1 MSSSTYPSDF
11 SCHKLS
17 HCYYKSVNRQRISY
31 LKHMRKLFKQY
42 VKSHRTIKG
51 VVSAIDRMDI
61 YKSDGRNCETLS
73 VEYASALWE
82 SIVTYSYVDGA
93 GEVYIYQFKVAS
105 LKEINKDFS
114 TDEVTLIGNIAFV
127 GKNEGKKV
135 MVGVKKLSFFDNFRG
150 IDLYK
155 LITDAFLR
163 KNGIL
168 VEKCH

>member
-1 MSSSTYPSDF
+1 MSNFTYPSDF

-31 LKHMRKLFKQY
+31 LKYMRKLFKRY
-42 VKSHRTIKG
+42 VKSHRTFKG
-51 VVSAIDRMDI
+51 AVSAVDEQDI
-61 YKSDGRNCETLS
+61 YKSNGRTCETLS

-82 SIVTYSYVDGA
+82 SIVTYSYIDNA
-93 GEVYIYQFKVAS
+93 GEVYTYQFKIAS

-135 MVGVKKLSFFDNFRG
+135 MVGVKELSLFDNFRG